1 VFALAEKDGQ
11 ALFTQRFAG
20 YPRGIARH
28 AHEYAL
34 ASVVTHARRQVSAQF
49 APAAVWF
56 IHARPKHVGE
66 LRRFFG
72 TGQIEFGRE
81 ENGLSFPASL
91 LDATLSTAD
100 PRLLATAEDLA
111 EAALREAPPPSDFVA
126 SVDARVREV
135 LPNGPP
141 DAAEIARRM
150 HMSRRTLQ
158 RRLSEAG
165 TGFQELVDRV
175 RADLARGYM
184 RDPRIKLADVAYR
197 LGFSDVSTFSR
208 SFKRWTG
215 ESPGRY
221 ALSLTGTR

>member
-1 VFALAEKDGQ
+1 
-11 ALFTQRFAG
+11 
-20 YPRGIARH
+20 
-28 AHEYAL
+28 
-34 ASVVTHARRQVSAQF
+34 
-49 APAAVWF
+49 
-56 IHARPKHVGE
+56 
-66 LRRFFG
+66 
-72 TGQIEFGRE
+72 
-81 ENGLSFPASL
+81 
-91 LDATLSTAD
+91 
-100 PRLLATAEDLA
+100 
-111 EAALREAPPPSDFVA
+111 
-126 SVDARVREV
+126 VREV

-158 RRLSEAG
+158 RRLSEEG